1 MYASPC
7 SIPIVFL
14 AWWLM
19 YRSLLTRRR
28 VNMTLRAMEMAKY
41 GRVNCTVVDVQSD
54 ALGRDD

>member
-1 MYASPC
+1 MRRRAP
-7 SIPIVFL
+7 FL
-14 AWWLM
+14 SSSWAWWLM